1 MDGVREEVGCSMGCL
16 LTFYLFMKML
26 NVLSNATIIIF
37 RWYCEYKSKNFPN
50 TPESGKKRCK
60 IDKTNPKSKEFAQTC
75 AQTPEVL
82 VIANVIIF
90 FSRHEI
96 DNVPSKSIKKTI
108 FSSQSGARSQGE
120 LFLQTHVIYNPPLP
134 PLHLASPMTPY

>member
-26 NVLSNATIIIF
+26 NVLSNAKIIIDIF
-37 RWYCEYKSKNFPN
+37 RWYCELKSKIFPN

-60 IDKTNPKSKEFAQTC
+60 FDKTNPKSKEFAQTC
-75 AQTPEVL
+75 AQTPEVSYYGYCQRHY
-82 VIANVIIF
+82 F

-96 DNVPSKSIKKTI
+96 DNVPSKSINKQY
-108 FSSQSGARSQGE
+108 SLRSQVPGAKVSY
-120 LFLQTHVIYNPPLP
+120 FCK
-134 PLHLASPMTPY
+134 PM